1 MFKIKQKV
9 ITLGLATAMTLLVS
23 SADAKLC
30 IGCSV
35 ELPDNANFCAG
46 CLTPQPK
53 AAKLAGPQT
62 SQPADLREQVLDL
75 FSFLDEF
82 EAHFHDIQYL
92 NVLGKMPDVKTRF
105 QNAAARYKKLEPRLP
120 EELTILAQLYA
131 AKFQLFE
138 GMTGIM
144 KNLRLDGGYRAALV
158 KSSMVVMHLYNQVI
172 DTFRAPKTY
181 DRAALEALKKRVAN
195 IPKRTQKYAVT
206 GKYLQLGKQQVPGG
220 EKVMVLGIQGKR
232 AHILYMGPSMDN
244 NPVEGMLSLR
254 DLEKRTTWQ
263 RENVFFFDEAQ

>member
-9 ITLGLATAMTLLVS
+9 ITLGIATAMTLLVS
-23 SADAKLC
+23 AADAKLC
-30 IGCSV
+30 IGCSA

-46 CLTPQPK
+46 CMTPQPK
-53 AAKLAGPQT
+53 VAKLAGPQAA
-62 SQPADLREQVLDL
+62 QPADMREQVLEL
-75 FSFLDEF
+75 FAFLDEF

-105 QNAAARYKKLEPRLP
+105 QNAAARYKKLEPRLS

-144 KNLRLDGGYRAALV
+144 KNLRLDGGYRAALI
-158 KSSMVVMHLYNQVI
+158 KSSMVVMYLYNQVI
-172 DTFRAPKTY
+172 DTFRSPKNY
-181 DRAALEALKKRVAN
+181 DRAALEELKKRVAN

-206 GKYLQLGKQQVPGG
+206 AKYLQLGKQQVPGG

-232 AHILYMGPSMDN
+232 AHVLYMGPSMDN

-263 RENVFFFDEAQ
+263 RENIFFFEEAP